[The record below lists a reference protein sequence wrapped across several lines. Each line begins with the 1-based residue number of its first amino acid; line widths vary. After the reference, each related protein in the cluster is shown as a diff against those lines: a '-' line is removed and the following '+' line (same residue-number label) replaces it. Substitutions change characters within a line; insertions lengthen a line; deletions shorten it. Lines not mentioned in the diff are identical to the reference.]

1 MFYQAKLV
9 CVCVCVWMSGRRDS
23 THANCHEAD
32 SSRSV
37 KESRVS
43 LTFLPSFFFSSL
55 PPCRVGLSDPLLRP
69 SSPLCPLHSPPRG
82 SGPMSLWPFQRS
94 ARDLWRDLWSRM
106 NSDYLC
112 LTWRQQIA
120 TPFLWNVSSPAGT
133 FCVLAATFPLTHAA
147 ASQSI
152 EIENLSGIKW
162 IKTFF
167 KVQCSMNK

>member
-9 CVCVCVWMSGRRDS
+9 CVCVCVCTSGRHDS

-37 KESRVS
+37 KESRGS
-43 LTFLPSFFFSSL
+43 LTSSSL
-55 PPCRVGLSDPLLRP
+55 LLLLLFTPVSCRTLWP

-82 SGPMSLWPFQRS
+82 WGAMSLWPFQRG

-120 TPFLWNVSSPAGT
+120 TPFWWNVSSPAGT
-133 FCVLAATFPLTHAA
+133 FCVLAATFPFTHAA

-167 KVQCSMNK
+167 FKVQCSMNK